1 MVVLITTQKIE
12 IMAAQKAKPE
22 KLEYDQ
28 WMFGWCACK
37 RALNVARVRARI
49 ENCAFVMKM
58 RLILKAAPINT
69 IN

>member
-1 MVVLITTQKIE
+1 MLVLITTQKIE

-37 RALNVARVRARI
+37 RAPNVARACAYRKLRI
-49 ENCAFVMKM
+49 CDEDASYSQSS
-58 RLILKAAPINT
+58 T
-69 IN
+69 DQHH

>member
-1 MVVLITTQKIE
+1 MLVLITTQKIE

-37 RALNVARVRARI
+37 RAPQCCARACAYRKLRI
-49 ENCAFVMKM
+49 CDEDASYSQSS
-58 RLILKAAPINT
+58 T
-69 IN
+69 DQHH